1 MNKTPFD
8 RVASDCM
15 AKKID
20 FPEQLAKQYVRILQK
35 INELWGLPATITYL
49 DELIMPSRLDRQGF
63 SPEVA
68 LELVSLKQLHEYT
81 YPVRNLNTWDPYYYI
96 NRERF
101 KGLDEPPAA
110 AETPA
115 RGEISATGKPA
126 GKPRPSVYKSW
137 FATKGSRQFRNSPI
151 GSLYP
156 AKGFT
161 ERTTNPSADPSSNAA
176 VEEILMDA
184 EDLLGIRRIHS
195 AIALYEQAIAR
206 YPHYS
211 AYPHLRLLELYYDL
225 DQPGGIRARRQTILG
240 TLLGRADPLGSDQ
253 GGILGATRPDRGG
266 TAAEND
272 GLIPDKTEGGFAYR
286 ERLAWTFH
294 FLSTRYGHDL
304 FGWARGSSR
313 RQLRSVASRQHR
325 SRPRC

>member
-1 MNKTPFD
+1 MNNTPFD

-15 AKKID
+15 AKKIE

-35 INELWGLPATITYL
+35 INELWGLPAAITYL
-49 DELIMPSRLDRQGF
+49 DELIMPSRIDRQGF
-63 SPEVA
+63 PPDVA
-68 LELVSLKQLHEYT
+68 LELATLKQLHEYA
-81 YPVRNLNTWDPYYYI
+81 YPVRNLNTWDPYYYV

-101 KGLDEPPAA
+101 KGLDEPPAG

-137 FATKGSRQFRNSPI
+137 FATKGSRQLRNSPI

-161 ERTTNPSADPSSNAA
+161 ERTTNPNADPASNFA

-206 YPHYS
+206 YSHYS

-225 DQPGGIRARRQTILG
+225 ERREEFERVARQFSEHFTIGPIRWVLIKAEFWAQLDRIAAA
-240 TLLGRADPLGSDQ
+240 LLQ
-253 GGILGATRPDRGG
+253 
-266 TAAEND
+266 
-272 GLIPDKTEGGFAYR
+272 KTMA
-286 ERLAWTFH
+286 
-294 FLSTRYGHDL
+294 
-304 FGWARGSSR
+304 
-313 RQLRSVASRQHR
+313 
-325 SRPRC
+325 

>member
-15 AKKID
+15 AKKIE
-20 FPEQLAKQYVRILQK
+20 FPEQLARQYVRILQK

-68 LELVSLKQLHEYT
+68 LELATLKQLHEYT
-81 YPVRNLNTWDPYYYI
+81 YPVRNLNTWDPYYYL

-101 KGLDEPPAA
+101 KGLDEPPSA

-161 ERTTNPSADPSSNAA
+161 ERTTNPSADASSNAA

-225 DQPGGIRARRQTILG
+225 DHREEFEHVARQFSGHFSVGPIRWVLIKAEFWAQLDRIAAA
-240 TLLGRADPLGSDQ
+240 LLQ
-253 GGILGATRPDRGG
+253 
-266 TAAEND
+266 
-272 GLIPDKTEGGFAYR
+272 KTMA
-286 ERLAWTFH
+286 
-294 FLSTRYGHDL
+294 
-304 FGWARGSSR
+304 
-313 RQLRSVASRQHR
+313 
-325 SRPRC
+325 